1 VGRYDPWHSARLV
14 PPPMTDATLPTS
26 LLGEPFARGAS
37 AGGDE
42 LRVEVQEVV
51 RGLAK
56 ALRTH
61 LLYEGSANPALDRF
75 VEQLQ
80 KGLEA
85 LWRRTSH
92 VSLSVEEREVL
103 YDGSA
108 VYSSE
113 DRENLAFLLYRDGVR
128 EISLYRGFEREELAT
143 FLGLLARVQRVRG
156 EDQDDLLTLFWEHDW
171 VHFRY
176 RYVEALPEGTA
187 LPAPGAQQPGRVQ
200 VRDEPEPTAVS
211 SVSTDDFRGAL
222 YFLDAAE
229 LRQLEGELVREMG
242 RDTWTDVLNAL
253 FDRLQDGG
261 ALRQEQVVGILSD
274 VLPTLLGVGKLELA
288 GRVLGELVG
297 IATGGQRLPAPVMR
311 GLRALFD
318 QLAQPATVS
327 ELVRT
332 VEQAGGAISEA
343 ALGTLLSFF
352 PPEAL
357 APLLKAGETS
367 ASPAVRRTVLAAA
380 ERLAG
385 GSREHA
391 VLLLRD
397 ADPSVAGG
405 AARIL
410 GRLRVS
416 TAAGDVQRLL
426 QRPEATLRVTA
437 VEALA
442 EIRSPNASGAVEAAL
457 DDVDR
462 EVRVAAARALA
473 TLRYAPARAKLEAA
487 LDSKRLREAD
497 LTERIAFFEA
507 YGGLAGAEGVSLLER
522 VLNGKNWLGRRE
534 TGEMRACAA
543 LGLGRIRH
551 PAAEKSLN
559 AAAADPD
566 PVVRSAVGRA
576 LKAIRQ

>member
-1 VGRYDPWHSARLV
+1 
-14 PPPMTDATLPTS
+14 MTDATLPTS

-85 LWRRTSH
+85 LWRQASH
-92 VSLSVEEREVL
+92 VALTVEEREIL

-143 FLGLLARVQRVRG
+143 FLGLLARVQRIRG

-200 VRDEPEPTAVS
+200 VREEEEAAPLAT

-222 YFLDAAE
+222 YFLDAVE
-229 LRQLEGELVREMG
+229 LRRLEGELVREMG

-297 IATGGQRLPAPVMR
+297 IATSGQRLPAPVMR

-318 QLAQPATVS
+318 QLAQPATVA

-332 VEQAGGAISEA
+332 VEQAGGAISET

-410 GRLRVS
+410 GRLRVT

-426 QRPEATLRVTA
+426 QRPEAALRVTA

-457 DDVDR
+457 DDADR

-473 TLRYAPARAKLEAA
+473 TLRYAPARGKLEAA

-507 YGGLAGAEGVSLLER
+507 YGGLAGAEGVPLLER

-551 PAAEKSLN
+551 PAAEKALN
-559 AAAADPD
+559 AAAADSD